1 MTEKQ
6 YKKADSMVFPTL
18 MVVMLGIFLN
28 MLGMVG
34 ADSANVAAI
43 AVVVTS
49 VLGLLA
55 TGIVYAKMKGTR
67 LCGPLM
73 TTAAMLVWIV
83 MVVCVEAP
91 YFYMLA
97 VALVIAQ
104 SAYLEKGRVNGSAM
118 LILPIFIIRNLMLA
132 QKGVVSVTEAG
143 TLIIILVL
151 IIVSVYNVTKI
162 WIAFNKDNL
171 ETVKFVSSELVT
183 QFDEANEYVKALDE
197 ALNASNLSM
206 QDITANIECTAEEI
220 QKQSQMC
227 MGIENGTQNAKAQ
240 TDTMVQASG
249 KTLEEVA
256 LGVEAMDKLHNH
268 AQEVARDNEATVEN
282 VLVLNERAEAVKDIL
297 KTISGI
303 STKTHLLSL
312 NATIEAARAGEA
324 GNGFAVVAD
333 EIRALALQT
342 QTATEDIEVILEALN
357 EDVGKVTT
365 SINHSVTIVE
375 EQNKLIEET
384 KNKFDAIDEGVNQ
397 LISSINDFKYAVDA
411 ITESAVVIADGVT
424 ELSANAEEVAAAS
437 CEGSDVMT
445 GAVNDMNEVKE
456 ALNNIYNLAQN
467 LKNEYNVE

>member
-18 MVVMLGIFLN
+18 MVVMIGIFLN
-28 MLGMVG
+28 MLGMAG
-34 ADSANVAAI
+34 ADSGNVAVI
-43 AVVVTS
+43 AVVATS
-49 VLGLLA
+49 VLGILA
-55 TGIVYAKMKGTR
+55 TSIIYVKMKGTR

-73 TTAAMLVWIV
+73 TTAAIIVWIV
-83 MVVCVEAP
+83 MVLGVEAP

-104 SAYLEKGRVNGSAM
+104 AAYLEKTRVNGSAM
-118 LILPIFIIRNLMLA
+118 LILPIFIVRNLMLA
-132 QKGVVSVTEAG
+132 NKGVVSVTEAG

-162 WIAFNKDNL
+162 WVAFNKDTL

-183 QFDEANEYVKALDE
+183 QFDEANEYVKILDE
-197 ALNASNLSM
+197 ALDASNLSM
-206 QDITANIECTAEEI
+206 KDITANIESTAEEI

-227 MGIENGTQNAKAQ
+227 MGIENGTQNAKSQ
-240 TDTMVQASG
+240 TDTMVLASN

-256 LGVEAMDKLHNH
+256 RGVEAMDKLHSH
-268 AQEVARDNEATVEN
+268 AQEVARENEATVEN
-282 VLVLNERAEAVKDIL
+282 VLILNERTGAVKNIL

-312 NATIEAARAGEA
+312 NATIEAARAGDA
-324 GNGFAVVAD
+324 GDGFAVVAD

-342 QTATEDIEVILEALN
+342 QTATEDIEMILEALDG
-357 EDVGKVTT
+357 DVGRVTT
-365 SINHSVTIVE
+365 SINHSVMIVE
-375 EQNKLIEET
+375 EQNSLINET
-384 KNKFDAIDEGVNQ
+384 KNKFDAIDDGVNQ
-397 LISSINDFKYAVDA
+397 LIGSINDFKHVIDGIAQ
-411 ITESAVVIADGVT
+411 SVVAIADGVT

-445 GAVNDMNEVKE
+445 GAVNDMNKVNE